1 MRSALFSL
9 LNVREAV
16 CADKAPFQVSDLR
29 GPTGF
34 EQSGAVFCW
43 AAAADAIVA
52 NSVRTG

>member
-34 EQSGAVFCW
+34 EQSGAVFSW